1 MHARHRINPRR
12 ARSHDRARVGR
23 TIARAGERT
32 STRERMTT
40 AATRAGETATSSSSS
55 AAGGASTAS
64 SLLMRYR
71 NHEAVR
77 SLLAGDVDEDADDDF
92 ESLDR
97 RAREVESA
105 LADVERRSIDEH
117 AAECENLM
125 ELGKTVEACEETLAE
140 MESTLGTFQRD
151 LGRISSDIRELQR
164 ASEILRVQSA
174 NRASAERA
182 LGDAIESL
190 ALEPGL
196 IHAVFRADVGSD
208 EFMSSLDVLGNKLDA
223 VREMKARKASLAVN
237 EVAPELEKLRVK
249 AVDRTWAFLYG
260 EFASLKKPRTNV
272 QLAQENTL
280 AKYAPLIAFL
290 RERGQ
295 EVYWE
300 VKSTYVDVVG
310 RVLKTSLSSYLESL
324 KIVSKQP
331 RPRVALAAKTA
342 KAAPASSAGDVAAS
356 AVSVLAGMFAS
367 STVSTPASSEDGN
380 ADCDGLFVLGDRARA
395 LRAAET
401 EPPIVVHRQS
411 DKVKQECFDYEE
423 LFRSA
428 HRVLIDTATFEYAF
442 CEVFWRGERDV
453 FESVFAAPLA
463 AYNTFV
469 AQGALQVAHDAVG
482 LLVAIRVNNA
492 HRRVMS
498 RRRVPALDAYIDNVN
513 MTLWPN
519 FKSACD
525 LHIKSLDD
533 MQQLFEPNPESP
545 NFIVQRYANLVG
557 ALTRV
562 AHARLAESSDET
574 EVVNQVDVFLDR
586 LRQSLYE
593 CLSVKMC
600 ASLKDSPRARSA
612 YLVKSYDYIC
622 TILSSLT
629 DEESDGDED
638 ERASANPS
646 TKLASLHFFE
656 EKLAMETK
664 SFIAHIMVDRFARLM
679 KLARSF
685 DSSSAENAC
694 DAAAVRDALVEFQNT
709 WRDALKSVHEDCLSC
724 FTTRDWRTNDLFR
737 RCVAELLSVYGGVA
751 GDDEREGSVAR
762 SFGKEA
768 RDALNDVVVTTPT
781 FSLEANRY
789 CAKSAGGA

>member
-1 MHARHRINPRR
+1 M
-12 ARSHDRARVGR
+12 
-23 TIARAGERT
+23 
-32 STRERMTT
+32 
-40 AATRAGETATSSSSS
+40 
-55 AAGGASTAS
+55 
-64 SLLMRYR
+64 MRYR
-71 NHEAVR
+71 THEAVR
-77 SLLAGDVDEDADDDF
+77 SLLAGNVDGDADDDDF

-140 MESTLGTFQRD
+140 METTLGTFQRD
-151 LGRISSDIRELQR
+151 LGRISNDIRELQR

-174 NRASAERA
+174 NRANAERA

-190 ALEPGL
+190 ALEPEL
-196 IHAVFRADVGSD
+196 IHAVFRADVGAD
-208 EFMSSLDVLGNKLDA
+208 AFMSSLEVLGKKLDA
-223 VREMKARKASLAVN
+223 VREMKSRKASLAVN

-260 EFASLKKPRTNV
+260 EFTSLKKPRTNV
-272 QLAQENTL
+272 QLVQENTL

-324 KIVSKQP
+324 KLVSKQP
-331 RPRVALAAKTA
+331 RPRVALAAKKA

-356 AVSVLAGMFAS
+356 AASVLAGMFAS
-367 STVSTPASSEDGN
+367 ATVSTPASSGDGN

-428 HRVLIDTATFEYAF
+428 HRLLIDTATFEYAF

-525 LHIKSLDD
+525 VHIKSLDD
-533 MQQLFEPNPESP
+533 MQQSFEPSPESP
-545 NFIVQRYANLVG
+545 SFIVRRYANLVG

-562 AHARLAESSDET
+562 AHARIAESSDET

-629 DEESDGDED
+629 DEDADAADAADDG
-638 ERASANPS
+638 RASANPS

-656 EKLAMETK
+656 EKLATETK
-664 SFIAHIMVDRFARLM
+664 SFVAHIMADRFARLM
-679 KLARSF
+679 TLARSLG
-685 DSSSAENAC
+685 SSSAENVA
-694 DAAAVRDALVEFQNT
+694 DASAVRDALAEFQNT
-709 WRDALKSVHEDCLSC
+709 WRDALKSVYEDCSSC
-724 FTTRDWRTNDLFR
+724 FTTHDWRTNDLFR
-737 RCVAELLSVYGGVA
+737 RCVAELLSVYGGIA
-751 GDDEREGSVAR
+751 GDDEREGAIATR
-762 SFGKEA
+762 FGKEA
-768 RDALNDVVVTTPT
+768 RDALNDVVVTIPT

>member
-1 MHARHRINPRR
+1 MTTMASTR
-12 ARSHDRARVGR
+12 AR
-23 TIARAGERT
+23 
-32 STRERMTT
+32 
-40 AATRAGETATSSSSS
+40 ETGASSSSS
-55 AAGGASTAS
+55 AAS

-77 SLLAGDVDEDADDDF
+77 SLLAGDVDGDADDDF

-151 LGRISSDIRELQR
+151 LGRISNDIRELQR

-174 NRASAERA
+174 NRANAERA

-190 ALEPGL
+190 ALQPEL
-196 IHAVFRADVGSD
+196 IHAVFRADVGAD
-208 EFMSSLDVLGNKLDA
+208 AFMSSLEVLGNKLDA
-223 VREMKARKASLAVN
+223 VREMKSRKASLAVN

-260 EFASLKKPRTNV
+260 EFTSLKKPRTNV
-272 QLAQENTL
+272 QLVQENTL

-300 VKSTYVDVVG
+300 VKGTYVDVVG

-324 KIVSKQP
+324 KLVSKQP
-331 RPRVALAAKTA
+331 RPRVALAAKKA
-342 KAAPASSAGDVAAS
+342 KTAPASSAGDVAAS
-356 AVSVLAGMFAS
+356 AASVLAGMFAS
-367 STVSTPASSEDGN
+367 ATMSTSASSDDGN

-428 HRVLIDTATFEYAF
+428 HRLLIDTATFEYAF

-525 LHIKSLDD
+525 VHIKSLDD
-533 MQQLFEPNPESP
+533 MQQSFEPSPESP
-545 NFIVQRYANLVG
+545 SFIVRRYANLVG

-562 AHARLAESSDET
+562 AHARIAESSEET

-612 YLVKSYDYIC
+612 YLVTSYDYIC

-629 DEESDGDED
+629 DEDDDDDDG
-638 ERASANPS
+638 RASANPS

-656 EKLAMETK
+656 EKLTTETK
-664 SFIAHIMVDRFARLM
+664 SFIAHIMVDRFARLLT
-679 KLARSF
+679 LARSL
-685 DSSSAENAC
+685 DSSSAENTV
-694 DAAAVRDALVEFQNT
+694 DASAVRGALAEFQNT
-709 WRDALKSVHEDCLSC
+709 WRDALKSVYEDCSSC

-737 RCVAELLSVYGGVA
+737 RCVAELLSVYGGIA
-751 GDDEREGSVAR
+751 GDDEREGSIATR
-762 SFGKEA
+762 FGKEA
-768 RDALNDVVVTTPT
+768 RDALNDVVVTIPT

>member
-1 MHARHRINPRR
+1 MTTMASTR
-12 ARSHDRARVGR
+12 AR
-23 TIARAGERT
+23 
-32 STRERMTT
+32 
-40 AATRAGETATSSSSS
+40 ETGVSSSSS
-55 AAGGASTAS
+55 TSTSS

-71 NHEAVR
+71 NHDAVR
-77 SLLAGDVDEDADDDF
+77 SLLAGDVDGDADDDF

-140 MESTLGTFQRD
+140 MELTLGTFQRD
-151 LGRISSDIRELQR
+151 LGRISNDIRELQR

-174 NRASAERA
+174 NRANAERA

-190 ALEPGL
+190 ALEPEL
-196 IHAVFRADVGSD
+196 IHAVFRADVGAD
-208 EFMSSLDVLGNKLDA
+208 AFMSSLEVLGNKLDA
-223 VREMKARKASLAVN
+223 VREMKSRKASLAVN

-260 EFASLKKPRTNV
+260 EFTSLKKPRTNV
-272 QLAQENTL
+272 QLVQENTL

-300 VKSTYVDVVG
+300 VKSTYVDIVG

-324 KIVSKQP
+324 KLVSKQP
-331 RPRVALAAKTA
+331 RPRVALAAKKA
-342 KAAPASSAGDVAAS
+342 KAASASSAGDVAAS
-356 AVSVLAGMFAS
+356 AATVLAGMFAS
-367 STVSTPASSEDGN
+367 ATVSTPASSGDGN

-428 HRVLIDTATFEYAF
+428 HRLLIDTATFEYAF

-453 FESVFAAPLA
+453 FESVFTAPLA

-525 LHIKSLDD
+525 VHIKSLND
-533 MQQLFEPNPESP
+533 MQQSFEPSPESP
-545 NFIVQRYANLVG
+545 SFIVRRYANLVG

-562 AHARLAESSDET
+562 AHARIADSSDET

-629 DEESDGDED
+629 DDDDDED
-638 ERASANPS
+638 DDDDDDDNGRASANLS

-656 EKLAMETK
+656 EKLATETK

-679 KLARSF
+679 TLARSLG
-685 DSSSAENAC
+685 SSSPENAT
-694 DAAAVRDALVEFQNT
+694 DTSAVRDALAEFQKT
-709 WRDALKSVHEDCLSC
+709 WRDALKSVYEDCSSC
-724 FTTRDWRTNDLFR
+724 FTARDWRTNDLFR
-737 RCVAELLSVYGGVA
+737 RCMAELLSVYGGIV
-751 GDDEREGSVAR
+751 GDDEREGSIATTY
-762 SFGKEA
+762 GKEA
-768 RDALNDVVVTTPT
+768 RDALNDVVVTIPT

>member
-1 MHARHRINPRR
+1 MTTMASTR
-12 ARSHDRARVGR
+12 AR
-23 TIARAGERT
+23 
-32 STRERMTT
+32 
-40 AATRAGETATSSSSS
+40 ETGASSSSS
-55 AAGGASTAS
+55 AAS

-77 SLLAGDVDEDADDDF
+77 SLLAGDVDGDADDDF

-151 LGRISSDIRELQR
+151 LGRISNDIRELQR

-174 NRASAERA
+174 NRANAERA

-190 ALEPGL
+190 ALQPEL
-196 IHAVFRADVGSD
+196 IHAVFRADVGAD
-208 EFMSSLDVLGNKLDA
+208 AFMSSLEVLGNKLDA
-223 VREMKARKASLAVN
+223 VREMKSRKASLAVN

-260 EFASLKKPRTNV
+260 EFTSLKKPRTNV

-300 VKSTYVDVVG
+300 VKGTYVDVVG

-324 KIVSKQP
+324 KLVSKQP
-331 RPRVALAAKTA
+331 RPRVALAAKKA
-342 KAAPASSAGDVAAS
+342 KTAPASSAGDVAAS
-356 AVSVLAGMFAS
+356 AASVLAGMFAS
-367 STVSTPASSEDGN
+367 ATMSTSASSDDGN

-428 HRVLIDTATFEYAF
+428 HRLLIDTATFEYAF

-525 LHIKSLDD
+525 VHIKSLDD
-533 MQQLFEPNPESP
+533 MQQSFEPSPESP
-545 NFIVQRYANLVG
+545 SFIVRRYANLVG

-562 AHARLAESSDET
+562 AHARIAESSEET

-612 YLVKSYDYIC
+612 YLVTSYDYIC

-629 DEESDGDED
+629 DEDDDDDDG
-638 ERASANPS
+638 RASANPS

-656 EKLAMETK
+656 EKLTTETK
-664 SFIAHIMVDRFARLM
+664 SFIAHIMVDRFARLLT
-679 KLARSF
+679 LARSL
-685 DSSSAENAC
+685 DSSSAENTV
-694 DAAAVRDALVEFQNT
+694 DASAVRGALAEFQNT
-709 WRDALKSVHEDCLSC
+709 WRDALKSVYEDCSSC

-737 RCVAELLSVYGGVA
+737 RCVAELLSVYGGIA
-751 GDDEREGSVAR
+751 GDDEREGSIATR
-762 SFGKEA
+762 FGKEA
-768 RDALNDVVVTTPT
+768 RDALNDVVVTIPT